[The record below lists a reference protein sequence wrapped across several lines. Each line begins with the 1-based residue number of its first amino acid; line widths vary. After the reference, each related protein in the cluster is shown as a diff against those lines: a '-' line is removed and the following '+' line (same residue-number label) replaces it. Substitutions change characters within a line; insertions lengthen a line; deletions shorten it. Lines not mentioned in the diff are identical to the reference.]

1 MQQRVAQYIR
11 KHALLNTQEPVLV
24 ALSGGA
30 DSVVL
35 LHILLQLGYR
45 CEVAHCNFH
54 LRGDESNRDEG
65 FVRELCERLQVVV
78 HVQDFQTEAYADAH
92 GISIEMAA
100 RELRYRW
107 FEALRQERG
116 CQAIAVAHHQHDQAE
131 TLLLNLLRGT
141 GLRGLEGMH
150 PRNGYVVRPLLCTSR
165 EAIEDYCTLHR
176 LDYVTD
182 STNADTTILRNA
194 LRAQMKQCSAAQ
206 IEHIADTAALMQDYE
221 AIVNAY
227 VAQAKEKVCSVQGD
241 SWRIDTPALLALPA
255 PQTILYEL
263 LRPYGFTQTE
273 QIFQALQTQPGKCFY
288 SEDYK
293 LLVDRDALLISSR
306 ENREQSL
313 PLIAVTIRNKATKE
327 KFPLVDAQEAL
338 FDAKIAEKKLTLRHW
353 QEGDWF
359 IPIGMRGKKKLQ
371 DFFTDMKIPRTEK
384 DKIWLL
390 CADEDIAWVIGYRID
405 DRYKITSATT
415 QVAHIQIQA

>member
-1 MQQRVAQYIR
+1 MQARVAQYIR

-24 ALSGGA
+24 ALSGGT

-45 CEVAHCNFH
+45 CEAAHCNFH
-54 LRGDESNRDEG
+54 LRGNESNRDEG
-65 FVRELCERLQVVV
+65 FVRELCEKLQIVV
-78 HVQDFQTEAYADAH
+78 HVQDFQTEAYATEH

-107 FEALRQERG
+107 FEELRQERG
-116 CQAIAVAHHQHDQAE
+116 CQAIAVAHHQNDQAE

-165 EAIEDYCTLHR
+165 EAIEDYCTVYR
-176 LDYVTD
+176 LNYITD
-182 STNADTTILRNA
+182 STNTDTTIPRNA
-194 LRAQMKQCSAAQ
+194 LRAQMRHASAAQ

-227 VAQAKEKVCSVQGD
+227 IEQAKEMVCSVQGD
-241 SWRIDTPALLALPA
+241 NYRIDIPALLALPA

-273 QIFQALQTQPGKCFY
+273 QIFQSLQTQAGKCFY

-293 LLVDRDALLISSR
+293 LLVDREALLISSR
-306 ENREQSL
+306 KNREQQL
-313 PLIAVTIRNKATKE
+313 PTIAVTIRNKEIAE
-327 KFPLVDAQEAL
+327 IFPLADAYEAL
-338 FDAKIAEKKLTLRHW
+338 FDGRIANKKLTLRHW
-353 QEGDWF
+353 QKGDWF
-359 IPIGMRGKKKLQ
+359 VPIGMRGKKKLQ

-384 DKIWLL
+384 DNIWLL
-390 CADEDIAWVIGYRID
+390 CADEDIIWVVGYRID
-405 DRYKITSATT
+405 DRYKIISATT
-415 QVAHIQIQA
+415 QVAHIQIEV